1 MLEKI
6 YIKNICSISETE
18 LSFIKGNY
26 QYRSDNVLGNLVNPI
41 AIYGHNGSG
50 KTSFLEAIRE
60 FILIMFIPPS
70 NLGPFVVN
78 NISFERYVKDRSL
91 KKNIE
96 GTIKLYFSI
105 KDKKYEYGLTIS
117 RINGIVEEYLKDEN
131 YIFNRTQL
139 NYLYKGKNYEL
150 TKNDLLIS
158 TLRSLASSEV
168 NDSDI
173 QNVYKFFT
181 SFVHLNLQNINLGGY
196 ATSSLFSNS
205 KNIFNLLVEKSDEVK
220 QTLKDYKD
228 FPIYSIKKIDTLNP
242 LENSLSNYLVQLEDE
257 DNFKVE
263 LPFNMISTGM
273 RNNSILLS
281 ILFSIPQHSVLFIDE
296 LELALHPSAIESF
309 LNVVKK
315 KKIQLVFSSHN
326 TNILTYL
333 RPDQIYFSKWKK
345 GFSKLLRLSDI
356 YPNIREVNN
365 IEKMYLNSSIDDAIN
380 NE

>member
-78 NISFERYVKDRSL
+78 NILFERYVKDRSL
-91 KKNIE
+91 EKNIE

-139 NYLYKGKNYEL
+139 NYLYKGNNYEL

-356 YPNIREVNN
+356 YPNIREVKN

>member
-78 NISFERYVKDRSL
+78 NILFEKYVKDRSL
-91 KKNIE
+91 EKNIE

-105 KDKKYEYGLTIS
+105 KDKKYEYGLIIS

-131 YIFNRTQL
+131 YIFNRTQF
-139 NYLYKGKNYEL
+139 NYLYKGNNYEL

-315 KKIQLVFSSHN
+315 KKVQLVFSSHN

-345 GFSKLLRLSDI
+345 GFSRLLRLSDI

>member
-78 NISFERYVKDRSL
+78 NILFERYVKDRSL
-91 KKNIE
+91 EKNIE

-139 NYLYKGKNYEL
+139 NYLYKGNNYEL